1 MIGSFESH
9 SDLEVQKRACEY
21 VRLLDQTWKE
31 ERVKEIC
38 IPIPAMKT
46 AAENFSSIPIG
57 DTTMDLETDILKM
70 PEKLNIVYEANIVN
84 EQKKN
89 GTDNPIS

>member
-21 VRLLDQTWKE
+21 VRLLDQSWKE
-31 ERVKEIC
+31 ERTKEIC
-38 IPIPAMKT
+38 TPIPPMRA
-46 AAENFSSIPIG
+46 AAESFNSIPIG

-70 PEKLNIVYEANIVN
+70 P
-84 EQKKN
+84 
-89 GTDNPIS
+89 